1 MDYKVKTRDE
11 HFLADGNPKR
21 ILALDGGGVR
31 GILTLGI
38 LARIEAL
45 LKDRHGGDDRF
56 RLSDYFDLIAG
67 TSTGAI
73 IAAALARGMTVE
85 AISNMYLDLGQRVFQ
100 KSCLRDG
107 YLRALYDEQ
116 ELIGI
121 LKETFGEHTTLGS
134 PELKTGL
141 LIVTK
146 RLDSGSPWPL
156 GNNPKGKYFGPRS
169 KPEVIPNKDYP
180 LWRLV
185 RASTA
190 APKYFEPEEIEI
202 TAPAKNTVR
211 GQFVDGGVSPYNNP
225 ALQALMY
232 ATIEGYRV
240 GWPVGEKNL
249 LLTSVGTGSRDP
261 AVAPSN
267 LAALHGVNA
276 LFSLMDDCAALMET
290 LLQWMSQSPTARM
303 IDGEIGDLRNDRL
316 TPAPLL
322 SYLRYNIDL
331 KQETLDA
338 LGLGLSPAEIA
349 ELNEMDDPANMAR
362 LKQIGEWIG
371 TAKVGAH
378 HFPTDFDLQP

>member
-11 HFLADGNPKR
+11 HFVADGNPKR
-21 ILALDGGGVR
+21 ILALDGGGVC

-45 LKDRHGGDDRF
+45 LKDRHGDDDRF

-85 AISNMYLDLGQRVFQ
+85 AISDMYLDLGQRVFQ

-202 TAPAKNTVR
+202 TAPGKNTVR

-240 GWPVGEKNL
+240 GWPVGEKSL